1 MNNRSRTH
9 NNDEIALKEFLLSL
23 WYGKIYIVFFTF
35 LSVFFASM
43 HLQDAERKYLVE
55 YKLKPVGE
63 NQPKNAFSNLGDFA
77 SIAGVQL
84 PSNSSDNFM
93 IFKELL
99 TSVEVSKIIFENKAL
114 IKKIFSSEWN
124 PSLNSFSYPPKSK
137 TMTHITNFKRL
148 LSGNKDV
155 KYTPPNALRLSD
167 YISKKIIIS
176 EDKKT
181 GFLTIRSET
190 SKPDMLLSLIVEIC
204 EVSDKIMRQRYITFS
219 KEPLAFYKEKLRTSR
234 SREHREALAEL
245 IGKEEQKLMFA
256 SVGKH
261 FTAEPYIDPKISL
274 YPTSPKPKQLLLL
287 SLISGLFIGCGF
299 ILLRNLLQNAKVR

>member
-1 MNNRSRTH
+1 MNNQSRTH
-9 NNDEIALKEFLLSL
+9 NNDEITLKEFLFSL

-35 LSVFFASM
+35 LSVFLVSM
-43 HLQDAERKYLVE
+43 HLQGAERKYLVE

-63 NQPKNAFSNLGDFA
+63 SQSKNAFSNLGDFA

-84 PSNSSDNFM
+84 PSNSSGNFI

-99 TSVEVSKIIFENKAL
+99 TSVEVSKIIFENKKL
-114 IKKIFSSEWN
+114 IKKIFSGEWN

-137 TMTHITNFKRL
+137 TMTHISNFKRL

-155 KYTPPNALRLSD
+155 NYTPPNAQRLSD
-167 YISKKIIIS
+167 YISKKITIN

-181 GFLTIRSET
+181 GFLTIKAQT
-190 SKPDMLLSLIVEIC
+190 SKPNMLLSLIVEIS

-219 KEPLAFYKEKLRTSR
+219 KEPLAFYKEKLRNSR

-274 YPTSPKPKQLLLL
+274 YPISPKPKKLLLL

-299 ILLRNLLQNAKVR
+299 ILLRNLLRNA